1 MKFKRLE
8 ATIDFRVGLHGSAKF
23 DEDPGLG
30 SLGKPSQGS
39 PICFLPQISAI

>member
-8 ATIDFRVGLHGSAKF
+8 ATINFRVGLHGSTKF

-30 SLGKPSQGS
+30 SLGKSSQGS
-39 PICFLPQISAI
+39 QTRFLPQISAI